1 MSDVKQNG
9 YSIDGNVELYINGEL
24 IGTMHDATFGAAPEK
39 ADAGDGCGVLGCD
52 LCDETD
58 LGASTASLAGSDDVA
73 NAYPYTSAND
83 SPLSPLGCDLCD
95 ETDLGASTASLAGS
109 DDVANAYPYTSA
121 NDSPLSPERLIDDML
136 ATEFATTV
144 GEALPG
150 IEEGAIFQQAYDK
163 NGRSYGLEMAYN
175 GVPVP
180 ELVNAIREVLD
191 QREAFAV
198 HARMG
203 IRTCGTL
210 MDSLSR
216 LSVRFMELAAEF
228 DVVSD
233 ELADMTAERDRI
245 ESERD
250 KANGELA
257 NVNKFLAAYGLL
269 GAAERLD
276 DMTRE
281 LNTLRGIRTTHDIAV
296 SDLNGV
302 RAENAGL
309 YGVIRDLQAERDA
322 LRVDRATVENA
333 RDAYRAQVQDLL
345 DSHLT
350 VIRFASGREI
360 TVEGT
365 PSEAGL
371 VQMIHRA
378 IDADENGD
386 SDGEKADPA
395 EDDLPQRGYVLN
407 GCGPQQTATF
417 GHGVDLND
425 PALPSGTYY
434 VPADQGYRP
443 DWIRN
448 ARPPVENVSD
458 VDWTDNSAQSG
469 GISIRNTGPEK
480 IVIRMEDGRLVI
492 DANSVAVEATHVEAE
507 LYSKAALEITRA

>member
-1 MSDVKQNG
+1 MSDVKKNG
-9 YSIDGNVELYINGEL
+9 YSVDGNVELYINGEL

-83 SPLSPLGCDLCD
+83 SPLSP
-95 ETDLGASTASLAGS
+95 
-109 DDVANAYPYTSA
+109 
-121 NDSPLSPERLIDDML
+121 ERLIDDML
-136 ATEFATTV
+136 ATEFAATV

-150 IEEGAIFQQAYDK
+150 IKLGPLLQPTFDE
-163 NGRSYGLEMAYN
+163 NGRPYGLEMAYS

-180 ELVNAIREVLD
+180 ELVNAIGEVLD

-269 GAAERLD
+269 GASERIDDLTAELG
-276 DMTRE
+276 
-281 LNTLRGIRTTHDIAV
+281 TLRGIRTQHDIAV

-309 YGVIRDLQAERDA
+309 HGYIKDLQGERDELRAEYNRERTESTRLLAVVAALRDEMAERDG
-322 LRVDRATVENA
+322 D
-333 RDAYRAQVQDLL
+333 DYRT
-345 DSHLT
+345 S
-350 VIRFASGREI
+350 IRFASGRVI
-360 TVEGT
+360 TIEGMV
-365 PSEAGL
+365 SEAGL

-386 SDGEKADPA
+386 SDGEKGDPA
-395 EDDLPQRGYVLN
+395 EDDLTNYAPLKQPDWVAN
-407 GCGPQQTATF
+407 GLPM
-417 GHGVDLND
+417 
-425 PALPSGTYY
+425 PAGSFYLPSDQDDH
-434 VPADQGYRP
+434 PA
-443 DWIRN
+443 WIRN

-469 GISIRNTGPEK
+469 GCSIRNTGPEK

-492 DANSVAVEATHVEAE
+492 DAISVEVEATHVEAE
-507 LYSKAALEITRA
+507 IYGVRALELAKA